1 MNGSEPVRPSTY
13 RRFLDR
19 FAPYGLS
26 PEANVAAYGLVE
38 NTLAVSSYGRRA
50 LAVDRRSLQKRRV
63 EIVRDDAP
71 AARRLELMSC
81 GRHLDGVHVRI
92 VDPETGAAVDG
103 DKIGEVWVAGPS
115 KCQGYWNR
123 PELSDQV
130 FRNSIGNDPDDEHSY
145 LRTGDLG
152 FLEGGEIFVCGRLK
166 DVIILRGRNYY
177 AEDLERAVELVS
189 DRVRAGCVVAV
200 RGQEDEDGL
209 VVVVGVKRS
218 DDLPDP
224 GEVTRALRSHEY
236 NGRHTIVFVRHQVI
250 ARTTSGKLARSR
262 TREEWLDGTIA
273 AIETHVNG
281 SDGEAIDDE
290 REFGLMSRYEQIL
303 NSYSLSGG
311 EVQTLSEVGCI
322 CVCQAPSRSA
332 PSVAGSCAQPAD
344 VLLQR
349 QGCRAS
355 LRDGLRPPLTPEPLH
370 ARSGSVRGRQVP
382 APASRAAHSYV
393 RRWCRGCS
401 GSSLI
406 GEHDAPQVCGDA
418 PLEAAQ
424 RLASGLALIDL
435 ATEVGMPFGVRHPD
449 LGDGDEVQG
458 GVELAVPGTGQPVAG
473 MFRAGDLDRSGAG
486 VAGVVRPGR
495 EPGRRAGTTEHP
507 SGQHRADAVH
517 LAQSTARGRH
527 DLPDALLAVLQA
539 GIDPTQ
545 LRDHFAGEVLAG
557 AFHGPGRA
565 DRAEQGSSLVG
576 GQLGRRPAGEQVTQQ
591 RVQLVDQPGSLRGEV
606 DSPLVQQ
613 RQDRCGVLLRDDR
626 RRVAVQ
632 RGDAGRRRG
641 VDHVVLPPP
650 AAGELPHPGRRGRR
664 HVLEA
669 LAADQQPLRQVPSQA
684 AGVLYRP
691 RPFRPLPR
699 PGQQPPVVRQRRL
712 DRELPELPLSGLL
725 DDGSGVLP
733 LVRIDPDDH
742 HGSRP
747 FVVPT
752 GGRRGRQADLRLAH
766 PRLC

>member
-189 DRVRAGCVVAV
+189 DRVRAGLVVAV

-236 NGRHTIVFVRHQVI
+236 DGRHTIVFVRHQVI

-281 SDGEAIDDE
+281 SDGEALDDE
-290 REFGLMSRYEQIL
+290 RELGLMSRYEQIL
-303 NSYSLSGG
+303 NSYSLSGD

-370 ARSGSVRGRQVP
+370 ARWGSVRGRQVP

-424 RLASGLALIDL
+424 RLAAGLALIDL
-435 ATEVGMPFGVRHPD
+435 ATEVGMPFGVGHPD

-486 VAGVVRPGR
+486 VAGVVRDPDGNR
-495 EPGRRAGTTEHP
+495 
-507 SGQHRADAVH
+507 DAVPVRP
-517 LAQSTARGRH
+517 STRAASTGPTPSTLHSRLPEDATTSRMRCSLCFKRASTPRSSVIISRARSLRVRSTVPAGRIGRSR
-527 DLPDALLAVLQA
+527 AAAWSAV
-539 GIDPTQ
+539 
-545 LRDHFAGEVLAG
+545 
-557 AFHGPGRA
+557 
-565 DRAEQGSSLVG
+565 SLVG
-576 GQLGRRPAGEQVTQQ
+576 APPGSRSRSSACSWLTSRVRCAARLTRRSSSNAKTAVVSSSAMTDVASPCNAATLAAAAAITSFFRRPPRESSRT
-591 RVQLVDQPGSLRGEV
+591 RV
-606 DSPLVQQ
+606 
-613 RQDRCGVLLRDDR
+613 
-626 RRVAVQ
+626 VAV
-632 RGDAGRRRG
+632 AGTSWTRSPRTSSHCARC
-641 VDHVVLPPP
+641 
-650 AAGELPHPGRRGRR
+650 
-664 HVLEA
+664 
-669 LAADQQPLRQVPSQA
+669 
-684 AGVLYRP
+684 RP
-691 RPFRPLPR
+691 RPRAFSTAH
-699 PGQQPPVVRQRRL
+699 VRSGHCLAQASNRR
-712 DRELPELPLSGLL
+712 
-725 DDGSGVLP
+725 
-733 LVRIDPDDH
+733 
-742 HGSRP
+742 
-747 FVVPT
+747 
-752 GGRRGRQADLRLAH
+752 
-766 PRLC
+766 